1 MESGGRGTAA
11 NVPRLSSD
19 KTFDRKAHKTFLAKR
34 QMSLALRAAQSAR
47 EGAAVH
53 KEGALSRAK
62 DQPAGLCSGMGA
74 VWISLGRRDEH
85 QPC

>member
-19 KTFDRKAHKTFLAKR
+19 KTFDRKAHKTFLAKH
-34 QMSLALRAAQSAR
+34 QMSLAFRAVQSAS

-53 KEGALSRAK
+53 SVEALSGPK
-62 DQPAGLCSGMGA
+62 GQPAGLCTGMGA
-74 VWISLGRRDEH
+74 VWISLGRQDEH
-85 QPC
+85 QLR